1 MDRTSITPDDIKRLA
16 KDKGYV
22 IIAHNYQIPELQKI
36 ADIVG
41 DSLQL
46 AVHAT
51 KINTGKILF
60 LGVDFMAE
68 MIKVLNPHKKVI
80 VPDTSATCPMAG
92 TLSREDILSAKD
104 KYTAPF
110 VAYVNSTLETKALA
124 DLVCT
129 SANAVDVVS
138 MMEED
143 TVLFGPDKNLASF
156 VREKTGKN
164 IIPVPGEH
172 GFCYVHDRVLLDEI
186 RTIKMKHPDALIMAH
201 PEVHEEIRRES
212 HFVGSTSQ
220 MEKYPEEADSEKFIV
235 VTEIGMVEKL
245 RNLHPG
251 KEFFAVDSMVCTD
264 MKLNSIGKTFSAI
277 SEERNEVFVDEE
289 LVGGARRAVER
300 MFDLMRSFSV
310 KK

>member
-1 MDRTSITPDDIKRLA
+1 MDRTSITPDDIRRLA

-22 IIAHNYQIPELQKI
+22 VIAHNYQIPELQRI
-36 ADIVG
+36 ADVVG

-68 MIKVLNPHKKVI
+68 MIKVLNPEKKVI
-80 VPDTSATCPMAG
+80 VPDRSATCPMAA
-92 TLSREDILSAKD
+92 TLTREDILSARD
-104 KYTAPF
+104 KYKAPF

-143 TVLFGPDKNLASF
+143 TILFGPDKNLASF

-164 IIPVPGEH
+164 IIPVPGDS
-172 GFCYVHDRVLLDEI
+172 GYCYVHERVLVDEI
-186 RTIKMKHPDALIMAH
+186 SAIKSKHPNALIMAH
-201 PEVHEEIRRES
+201 PEVHEEIQGES
-212 HFVGSTSQ
+212 DFVGSTSQ
-220 MEKYPEEADSEKFIV
+220 MEKFPKDSDSEEFIV

-245 RNLHPG
+245 KNLYPE

-264 MKLNSIGKTFSAI
+264 MKLNSVEKTFFAI
-277 SEERNEVFVDEE
+277 SEERFEIAVDEE
-289 LVGGARRAVER
+289 LAQGARRAVER
-300 MFDLMRSFSV
+300 MFDLMRTFRV
-310 KK
+310 K

>member
-80 VPDTSATCPMAG
+80 VPDTSATCPMAA

-164 IIPVPGEH
+164 IIPVPGER

-186 RTIKMKHPDALIMAH
+186 RTIKMRHPDALIMAH

>member
-1 MDRTSITPDDIKRLA
+1 MDRTRITPDDIKRLA

-22 IIAHNYQIPELQKI
+22 IIAHNYQIPDLQKI

-68 MIKVLNPHKKVI
+68 MIKVLNPAKKVI
-80 VPDTSATCPMAG
+80 VPDKSATCPMAA
-92 TLSREDILSAKD
+92 TLPREDILSARD
-104 KYTAPF
+104 KYRAPF

-143 TVLFGPDKNLASF
+143 KVLFGPDKNLASF

-164 IIPVPGEH
+164 IIPVPGES
-172 GFCYVHDRVLLDEI
+172 GYCYVHDRVLLDEI
-186 RTIKMKHPDALIMAH
+186 RAIKVKHPDALIMAH

-220 MEKYPEEADSEKFIV
+220 MEKFPGDTDSEKFIV

-245 RNLHPG
+245 KNLHPE
-251 KEFFAVDSMVCTD
+251 KEFFAVNSMVCND
-264 MKLNSIGKTFSAI
+264 MKLNSVEKTFSAI
-277 SEERNEVFVDEE
+277 SEERYEIAVDEDLARE
-289 LVGGARRAVER
+289 ARRAVER
-300 MFDLMRSFSV
+300 MFDLMRTFGV

>member
-1 MDRTSITPDDIKRLA
+1 LDRTSITPDDIKRLA

-22 IIAHNYQIPELQKI
+22 IIAHNYQIPDLQKI

-80 VPDTSATCPMAG
+80 VPDTSATCPMAA